1 MICFGSL
8 TFFSYNSDECQNCE
22 LMPECA
28 LACDALLKRLGET
41 NDLASQ
47 IKKHQAV
54 LKKLGLVE
62 KKKRS
67 KKTMPPPSAD
77 NSNIETAI
85 IDELY
90 ARGAIIDGKIN
101 WTTSPQWLTLVSN
114 SIEMYGEISSIE
126 LVKSVKLKVP
136 EGLAV
141 SYCSKAVIALNK
153 LGYISVENKRSKQ
166 IIKWLS

>member
-8 TFFSYNSDECQNCE
+8 TFFSINSDECRECK
-22 LMPECA
+22 MMTECA
-28 LACDALLKRLGET
+28 LACDSLLKYLGES
-41 NDLASQ
+41 NDLSSQ

-54 LKKLGLVE
+54 LKKMGLIE
-62 KKKRS
+62 QKKKRPKVTQEAENAS
-67 KKTMPPPSAD
+67 VEK
-77 NSNIETAI
+77 AI

-90 ARGAIIDGKIN
+90 ACGAVVNNKIDWDK
-101 WTTSPQWLTLVSN
+101 SPQWLSLVSN